1 MSHPAGAG
9 RPSGVTRVERFGA
22 GGSGDPVALEAR
34 WDPDG
39 IRQLRDLYEPLR
51 RFAAVVGRFD
61 VDPDDLVQNA
71 FAKVLARPCAEI
83 RELGPY
89 LRQAIVNLA
98 TDERRRSTRTNVAL
112 RRIGPPP
119 ASTDAYPSDLEDL
132 LHVQPRVRALL
143 YLVEIEREPI
153 ADAAEVVG
161 MSHSSARVALMR
173 ARRRL
178 RAELTM
184 EAKGE

>member
-1 MSHPAGAG
+1 MAG
-9 RPSGVTRVERFGA
+9 RERIGT
-22 GGSGDPVALEAR
+22 GGSGVRVGLEER

-39 IRQLRDLYEPLR
+39 IERLRELYAPLR

-71 FAKVLARPCAEI
+71 FAKVLSRHSSDI
-83 RELGPY
+83 HDLGPY
-89 LRQAIVNLA
+89 LRRTIVNLA
-98 TDERRRSTRTNVAL
+98 TDERRRSTRADNVL

-119 ASTDAYPSDLEDL
+119 SPTDCYPSDLEDL
-132 LHVQPRVRALL
+132 MRVQPRVRALL
-143 YLVEIEREPI
+143 YLVEIDGQPI
-153 ADAAEVVG
+153 ADAAEVIG
-161 MSHSSARVALMR
+161 MSSAGARVALMR

-184 EAKGE
+184 EANGE

>member
-1 MSHPAGAG
+1 VTAG
-9 RPSGVTRVERFGA
+9 RERVGI
-22 GGSGDPVALEAR
+22 GGSGVRVGLEHR

-39 IRQLRDLYEPLR
+39 IERLRELYAPLR
-51 RFAAVVGRFD
+51 RFAAVVGRWD

-71 FAKVLARPCAEI
+71 FAKVLSRHSSDI

-89 LRQAIVNLA
+89 LRRTIVNLA
-98 TDERRRSTRTNVAL
+98 TDERRRSCRANNVL
-112 RRIGPPP
+112 RRLGPPVTP
-119 ASTDAYPSDLEDL
+119 TDTYPSDLEDL
-132 LHVQPRVRALL
+132 MRVQPRVRALL
-143 YLVEIEREPI
+143 YLVEIEGQPI

-161 MSHSSARVALMR
+161 MTNASARVALMR

-184 EAKGE
+184 EANGE